1 MGVKF
6 TDSGVCVGS
15 NCPRLLSFQEI
26 AVGWKSHISG
36 DPLTNN
42 VAEFADTFVRNDMP
56 ESQAYLFVRMVCA
69 WGGLGRGHP
78 VRIRESIFQPGRGE
92 GWLCNLL
99 KAGRAESIQ
108 GNYEEAINVFSK
120 IDGLGISFTSKLLRF
135 LCPDDAAVLDSVI
148 RKKLGYPNSAAAYRE
163 FVTDCMAIREKLK
176 TEKKRPDG
184 GDWRTTDIE
193 MGIFMNVRS

>member
-69 WGGLGRGHP
+69 WGGLGRGNP
-78 VRIRESIFQPGRGE
+78 AKIRNSIFLNGHGE
-92 GWLCNLL
+92 IWLRSLL
-99 KAGRAESIQ
+99 KTGRQKSIE
-108 GNYEEAINVFSK
+108 GKYEEALRAFDQIN
-120 IDGLGISFTSKLLRF
+120 GLGISFTSKLLRF
-135 LCPDDAAVLDSVI
+135 LAPDHAAVLDSII
-148 RKKLGYPNSAAAYRE
+148 RDSLGYANSAAAYRE